1 MNRIRGIVRVGLF
14 LLGVMLQFAGFCVSQ
29 TEQAPWVLRI
39 VSPKSVRGVLGV
51 RTLGRE
57 EPLRPGDEGFREI
70 GSTLMTRLVER
81 YPNEDWNKVRVL
93 KYEPEG
99 KSTITGLGIELG
111 GVKVSSFLSTGRQVM
126 LRTDNLRSE
135 FDKMR
140 KRDIFRWSL
149 GLFIL
154 GIAVVQVPLFLIE
167 SRPTVTHVTCK
178 KRRDQEAETGNKPGR
193 IE

>member
-14 LLGVMLQFAGFCVSQ
+14 LLGVMLQFAGFYVSQ

-39 VSPKSVRGVLGV
+39 VSAKSVRGVLGV

-57 EPLRPGDEGFREI
+57 EALQPGDEGFREI
-70 GSTLMTRLVER
+70 GSILMMRLVER

-111 GVKVSSFLSTGRQVM
+111 GVRVSSFLSTGRQVK

-154 GIAVVQVPLFLIE
+154 GIAVVQLPLFLVE
-167 SRPTVTHVTCK
+167 SQPRATHVTK
-178 KRRDQEAETGNKPGR
+178 KRRREAETVR
-193 IE
+193 